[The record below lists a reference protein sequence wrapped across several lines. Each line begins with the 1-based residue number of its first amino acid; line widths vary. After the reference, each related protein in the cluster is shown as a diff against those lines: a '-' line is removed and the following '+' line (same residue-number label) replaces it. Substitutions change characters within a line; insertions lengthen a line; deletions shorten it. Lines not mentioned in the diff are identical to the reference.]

1 MRPEYH
7 CPMLKKPLIVLAV
20 MMMLGLTA
28 HSQTNPVD
36 TTIAVKKELSADS
49 VSRSKSDDILFDTSI
64 DYDELFRDFE
74 SFMDSILMPRSYF
87 MASLSASRGYFNFT
101 SKQNDVLTT
110 TPKIAFSPMLTW
122 YHKSGFGLNTT
133 GYLVNDEKNINLY
146 QFSVSPTYDY
156 LHNKNY
162 AFGLSYSRYF
172 NKDSLPFYTS
182 PLQNELYGYFNYRKS
197 WFKPMVAVNY
207 GWGSRTAY
215 EERETQIQSLRLRLR
230 GFTYVNTK
238 ESVSDFTLL
247 FSTRHDFYWLDVFT
261 YNDYIRFTPQ
271 INFTS
276 GTQKFGFNQT
286 SNTYG
291 PNLRNTT
298 NVLYSS
304 ENIYLDDK
312 IDFQPLSLTLYLRGE
327 YSIGKF
333 FIQPQFLVDYYFPAT
348 SNNFTSLFSVNLG
361 LVF

>member
-20 MMMLGLTA
+20 MILGLSA
-28 HSQTNPVD
+28 NAQINPVD
-36 TTIAVKKELSADS
+36 TTIASKLAKDSAQLSRDT
-49 VSRSKSDDILFDTSI
+49 DDILMDTTI

-87 MASLSASRGYFNFT
+87 MGSLSVARGYFNFT
-101 SKQNDVLTT
+101 SKGNDMLETKA
-110 TPKIAFSPMLTW
+110 KITYSPMLTW
-122 YHKSGFGLNTT
+122 YHKSGLGLSAT
-133 GYLVNDEKNINLY
+133 GYMTDDEKNMNLY
-146 QFSVSPTYDY
+146 QCSVSPTFDY
-156 LHNKNY
+156 LQNRNFS
-162 AFGLSYSRYF
+162 FGASYTRYF

-182 PLQNELYGYFNYRKS
+182 PLQNEVYGYFSYRKS
-197 WFKPMVAVNY
+197 WFRPMVAVNY

-215 EERETQIQSLRLRLR
+215 DEREEQIQWLRLRLN

-247 FSTRHDFYWLDVFT
+247 LSTRHDFYWLDVFT

-286 SNTYG
+286 SSTYLPARAANTS
-291 PNLRNTT
+291 
-298 NVLYSS
+298 VLYSS

-312 IDFQPLSLTLYLRGE
+312 LDFQPLSLTLYLRGE

-348 SNNFTSLFSVNLG
+348 SNNFTTLFSVNLG